1 MTAFLAVA
9 AVMMAGALLAVLPPL
24 LARRN
29 AETSDRGAANIAL
42 LRRELENNDADLHA
56 GTIDRN

>member
-9 AVMMAGALLAVLPPL
+9 AVMMAGALAAVLPPL
-24 LARRN
+24 LARRR

-42 LRRELENNDADLHA
+42 LRQALEDNDAELRA
-56 GTIDRN
+56 GTI